1 MTMNEGEVWSVF
13 GTYLIER
20 GCDVATGPDIA
31 ADVLDSESYEDF
43 GSITARR
50 GAEVLVAGFLGHAE
64 PAGPAAD
71 LAYGKLL
78 RRMAPDLLDA
88 TFVLVAPEALRW
100 HVERV
105 PAEVRRRCGIEV
117 YLINDLAGV
126 RKL

>member
-1 MTMNEGEVWSVF
+1 MV
-13 GTYLIER
+13 
-20 GCDVATGPDIA
+20 
-31 ADVLDSESYEDF
+31 
-43 GSITARR
+43 
-50 GAEVLVAGFLGHAE
+50 
-64 PAGPAAD
+64 
-71 LAYGKLL
+71 
-78 RRMAPDLLDA
+78 PDLLDA